1 MLSRKLYE
9 MPPIFNGSN
18 CNYWKVRMIIYQLY
32 VDYNLW
38 DVVVKGSYISRIII
52 DGVTDEKSSEEWDE
66 NDQRL
71 YSMNAKVV
79 NILYYGLN
87 TDDYRIYKEI

>member
-1 MLSRKLYE
+1 
-9 MPPIFNGSN
+9 
-18 CNYWKVRMIIYQLY
+18 MIIYQLY

>member
-1 MLSRKLYE
+1 
-9 MPPIFNGSN
+9 
-18 CNYWKVRMIIYQLY
+18 MIIYQLY

-38 DVVVKGSYISRIII
+38 DVVVKGSYISRRII

-87 TDDYRIYKEI
+87 ADDYRIYKEI